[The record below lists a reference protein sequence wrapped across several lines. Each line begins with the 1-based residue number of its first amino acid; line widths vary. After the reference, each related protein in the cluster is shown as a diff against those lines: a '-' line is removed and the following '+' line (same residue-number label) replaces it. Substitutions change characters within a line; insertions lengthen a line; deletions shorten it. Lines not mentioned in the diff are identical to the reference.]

1 MKSILKNN
9 DQIQSLGFNQNTMN
23 MGMLSKRW
31 VYYLVVDFY
40 NCELFYSL
48 NNASTFV
55 TQVREDKF

>member
-40 NCELFYSL
+40 NSEIFYSL

-55 TQVREDKF
+55 TQVRENKF